1 MSIVLVV
8 AYVRT
13 VKTASGARAV
23 QIVHS
28 QHKGSRD
35 IEHVGSAHTDADWE
49 LLVAAA
55 RQKIAAG
62 QGELDLHLPD
72 SPANSGGPL
81 PITGASPRMVDT
93 SVC

>member
-1 MSIVLVV
+1 MLVV

-13 VKTASGARAV
+13 AKTASGTRAV

-28 QHKGSRD
+28 QYRGSRS
-35 IEHVGSAHTDADWE
+35 IEHIGSAHTDADWE

-62 QGELDLHLPD
+62 RGELDLRLPD
-72 SPANSGGPL
+72 SPANRGGAL
-81 PITGASPRMVDT
+81 PITASRWGY
-93 SVC
+93 